1 MSASATVWWKSERR
15 REGKR
20 NLICAARFLGVCF
33 GKEKNQKTQDLTE
46 STLNSVA
53 IQKEVQTEK
62 KLKQEDKRLKV
73 CLKSNMENKS
83 DIKEKGKKRKIKAIQ
98 GG

>member
-1 MSASATVWWKSERR
+1 MTK
-15 REGKR
+15 K
-20 NLICAARFLGVCF
+20 
-33 GKEKNQKTQDLTE
+33 KTQKTQDLTE

-53 IQKEVQTEK
+53 IQKEVQTEE

-83 DIKEKGKKRKIKAIQ
+83 DLKEKGKKGKRGKSKQYKEDKKSTSHKRK
-98 GG
+98 

>member
-1 MSASATVWWKSERR
+1 MVKIRKKKGR
-15 REGKR
+15 
-20 NLICAARFLGVCF
+20 
-33 GKEKNQKTQDLTE
+33 KEKEKLNLCSIFFRGLLWQRKNPQKTQDLTE

-62 KLKQEDKRLKV
+62 KLKQEGKRLKV

-83 DIKEKGKKRKIKAIQ
+83 DLKEKGKKRKIKAIQ

>member
-1 MSASATVWWKSERR
+1 MTK
-15 REGKR
+15 K
-20 NLICAARFLGVCF
+20 
-33 GKEKNQKTQDLTE
+33 KTQKTRDLTE

-73 CLKSNMENKS
+73 CLKSNMENKG
-83 DIKEKGKKRKIKAIQ
+83 DLKEKGKKRKIKAI
-98 GG
+98 

>member
-1 MSASATVWWKSERR
+1 MCSIFFRGLLWQR
-15 REGKR
+15 
-20 NLICAARFLGVCF
+20 
-33 GKEKNQKTQDLTE
+33 KNPQKTQDLTE

-62 KLKQEDKRLKV
+62 KLKQEGKRLKV

>member
-1 MSASATVWWKSERR
+1 MVKIRKK
-15 REGKR
+15 EGR
-20 NLICAARFLGVCF
+20 
-33 GKEKNQKTQDLTE
+33 KEKEKLNLCSTFFRGLLWQRKNPQKTQDLTE

-53 IQKEVQTEK
+53 IQKEVQTEE
-62 KLKQEDKRLKV
+62 KLKQEGKRLKV

-83 DIKEKGKKRKIKAIQ
+83 DLKEKGKKRKIKAIQ